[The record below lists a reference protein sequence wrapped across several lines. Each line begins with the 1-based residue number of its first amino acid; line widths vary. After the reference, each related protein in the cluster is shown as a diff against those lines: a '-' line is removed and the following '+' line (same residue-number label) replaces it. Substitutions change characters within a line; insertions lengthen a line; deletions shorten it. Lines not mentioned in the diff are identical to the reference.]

1 MKKIHIFIL
10 VIIFLMLI
18 SVLCKCGKTKNLYNS
33 YVGKDTIEVYG
44 DGTYQTAHQVKDG
57 NDVSIL
63 YNCKYN
69 SCLADDILNI
79 KETENFLYI
88 YGILINHKVYTIIN
102 LTDNS
107 TKYFADIEDGE
118 VLGLSAP
125 EMINSDDFILLSG
138 YDNFT
143 KDEQQIF
150 ENLSTDQ

>member
-1 MKKIHIFIL
+1 MR
-10 VIIFLMLI
+10 
-18 SVLCKCGKTKNLYNS
+18 KTENLYDG

-69 SCLADDILNI
+69 SCLADEILNI
-79 KETENFLYI
+79 KETENFLYV
-88 YGILINHKVYTIIN
+88 YGVLINHKVYTVIN

-107 TKYFADIEDGE
+107 AKYFAVIEEGE

-125 EMINSDDFILLSG
+125 EMINSDDFILLSN
-138 YDNFT
+138 YDDFT
-143 KDEQQIF
+143 KDEQLIF
-150 ENLSTDQ
+150 EGLINDIN